1 MREDLTQRR
10 KALMARL
17 KDLTQR
23 MSTIDAQLDTPKTR
37 DWEDRAI
44 ESEGD
49 EVLEGLGHASEA
61 EVALIRAALARMDRG
76 EYGLCTSCGEAIS
89 SDRLDVLPF
98 TPLCRICAT
107 ERG

>member
-1 MREDLTQRR
+1 MRDDFIKRRKVLVARLQDLT
-10 KALMARL
+10 K
-17 KDLTQR
+17 R
-23 MSTIDAQLDTPKTR
+23 MTRIDAELDAPKTK

-61 EVALIRAALARMDRG
+61 EVALIRAALARMDNG
-76 EYGLCTSCGEAIS
+76 EYGLCTSCGEEIS

-98 TPLCRICAT
+98 TPLCRGCAT
-107 ERG
+107 ERA